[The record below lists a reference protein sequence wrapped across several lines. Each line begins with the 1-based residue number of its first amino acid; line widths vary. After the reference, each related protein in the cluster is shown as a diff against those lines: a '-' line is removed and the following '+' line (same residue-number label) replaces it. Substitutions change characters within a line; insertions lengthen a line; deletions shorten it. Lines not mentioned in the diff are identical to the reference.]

1 MSWSIFDFKQK
12 FKKIR
17 AHEYIKEKNLASFS
31 IIIAQLSSRNVGN
44 VWKLILNLLQMISF
58 TLHSNNLYLQHI
70 LFFATSKVKVRIHE
84 SNLLFSSI
92 RFHLLLPLPHSYQLY
107 IWNNCVFH
115 VNYCNFESMTLN
127 INNKTPVI
135 WNVVIEIDFLIWKL
149 VLNKYNIVKKII
161 VWKNKNNSDAI

>member
-17 AHEYIKEKNLASFS
+17 AHEYYYRKKFGIFFNHILHNFHQRMSGMSGNWYKNNRFYSSFKQS
-31 IIIAQLSSRNVGN
+31 IQ
-44 VWKLILNLLQMISF
+44 
-58 TLHSNNLYLQHI
+58 YI

-84 SNLLFSSI
+84 SSLLFSSI

-127 INNKTPVI
+127 INIKHQLFEM
-135 WNVVIEIDFLIWKL
+135 WLLKLISWFENWYWL
-149 VLNKYNIVKKII
+149 LNKSIDYIILI